1 MPSEEELEKMRRTI
15 PMMDEQLIAKGMRK
29 LAEMKVFVQ
38 PEQMKGPL
46 EEGWQDIAE
55 AFVARIFEMT

>member
-1 MPSEEELEKMRRTI
+1 MRQTI

-46 EEGWQDIAE
+46 EEGSQGIANSL
-55 AFVARIFEMT
+55 RG